1 MTRLPLFALILAGS
15 AAAMP
20 ATAQQSVDAEKINQ
34 VIVYGDD

>member
-20 ATAQQSVDAEKINQ
+20 AAAQQQTVEAEKINQ
-34 VIVYGDD
+34 VIV